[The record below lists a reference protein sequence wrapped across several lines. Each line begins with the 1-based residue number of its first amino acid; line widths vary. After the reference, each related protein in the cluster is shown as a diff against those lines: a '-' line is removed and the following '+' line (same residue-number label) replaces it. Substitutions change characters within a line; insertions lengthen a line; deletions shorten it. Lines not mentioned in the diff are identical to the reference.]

1 MKYKVE
7 VEFLQNG
14 KMEQHKYYVSDV
26 EDLDKYVSTEA
37 VALLDRFSMYWLV
50 EELKVNVKNDGYA
63 DLEFKAGDSSLEMV
77 VKEDNKSA
85 FLSPL

>member
-26 EDLDKYVSTEA
+26 EDLDKYLPREA

-50 EELKVNVKNDGYA
+50 EELKVDVKNDGYA
-63 DLEFKAGDSSLEMV
+63 DLEFKAGSSSLEMV
-77 VKEDNKSA
+77 VKENNKSS
-85 FLSPL
+85 FLFSL

>member
-26 EDLDKYVSTEA
+26 EDLDKYLPREA
-37 VALLDRFSMYWLV
+37 VALLDRSSMYWLV
-50 EELKVNVKNDGYA
+50 EELKVDVKNDGYA
-63 DLEFKAGDSSLEMV
+63 DLEFKAGSSSLEMV
-77 VKEDNKSA
+77 VKENNKSS
-85 FLSPL
+85 FLFSL